1 MLRCSGVQE
10 MAGAVVARTAR
21 SELRTCRREATEHVD
36 SITHNSIQ
44 LKAFLLKAYR
54 LGKAVISRR

>member
-1 MLRCSGVQE
+1 